1 MNARATATT
10 TSRGREEGALRTGL
24 SAAQRE
30 AFRERG
36 FFSLGKPFSP
46 AELAQIGAE
55 YDRLLARARKIGEP
69 KRTPFDY
76 VALLQLQSPVLRRFA
91 TSRALVEPLLD
102 LLGPDLRLYWDQAV
116 AKPPGTTSDT
126 PWHQDNGY
134 GAVEPAEYVTT
145 TLALDAMTRAN
156 GCLWIQ
162 PGSQRRGPSA
172 HRDTGGFFQV
182 GYEGYEAGVP
192 CELEAGEVLVFSSLT
207 MHRAGANPT
216 GGWRRSWVIQFIPAA
231 AANGETGRTFDDRLH
246 VAQGGRVLDEPWSER
261 PFDVRTLLE
270 AERRRRT

>member
-1 MNARATATT
+1 MR
-10 TSRGREEGALRTGL
+10 L
-24 SAAQRE
+24 SAEQRE

-36 FFSLGKPFSP
+36 FFSLGKPFAP
-46 AELAQIGAE
+46 DELAELGAE
-55 YDRLLARARKIGEP
+55 YDRLLGRAAKIGNAGE
-69 KRTPFDY
+69 TPFDY
-76 VALLQLQSPVLRRFA
+76 VALLQLQSPVLRRLA
-91 TSRALVEPLLD
+91 CSAALVEPLLE
-102 LLGPDLRLYWDQAV
+102 LLGPDVRLYWDQAV

-162 PGSQRRGPSA
+162 PGSHRRGPSA

-182 GYEGYEAGVP
+182 GYEGPESGVA

-207 MHRAGANPT
+207 MHRAGPNPSE
-216 GGWRRSWVIQFIPAA
+216 GWRRSWVIQFIPARA
-231 AANGETGRTFDDRLH
+231 VNGETGRPFEDRLR
-246 VAQGGRVLDEPWSER
+246 VAAAGRVLDEPWSER
-261 PFDVRTLLE
+261 PFDVKALLE
-270 AERRRRT
+270 AERKRRG